1 MDSAEVLG
9 TFFAF
14 VFTGKMLY
22 WLFNPVAESGE
33 KILSMLE
40 DNWVNLSWTHIHS
53 TGEKASKGDEKFS
66 WAAARLTK
74 I

>member
-14 VFTGKMLY
+14 VFTGKVLY

-33 KILSMLE
+33 KILSKLE
-40 DNWVNLSWTHIHS
+40 DN
-53 TGEKASKGDEKFS
+53 
-66 WAAARLTK
+66 
-74 I
+74 